1 MQISNLLRVFLLS
14 SKISDYFLFEQ
25 NMPANSHREGYINSG
40 SLIFEDYNDKSRR
53 PLVIWHGLGDNYKS
67 PYIER
72 VVEVLSREHPGMF
85 IHVISLDED
94 PKTDER
100 STLFGNAND
109 VVVKICEQ
117 LIHIKELNRGFDAIG
132 FSQGGLFTRAVIERC
147 PDLKVHNLIT
157 FGSPHMGVMDLP
169 ICSDVNDWICK
180 QRNEFLKRQV
190 WNSNVQKTIIPAQY
204 FRDPYQ
210 LENYVLFSNFLADAN
225 NELVDGV
232 KVGYRKSFTE
242 LENLVLVK
250 FTEDTTLVPKG
261 SAWFEDID
269 PVTDEVI
276 PFRKTELYRNDLL
289 GLKSLDRKERVFFFL
304 IEADHM
310 VLTNATLIEITSN
323 FVGNYI

>member
-1 MQISNLLRVFLLS
+1 MQISNLLRILPLS
-14 SKISDYFLFEQ
+14 SKISDRFLSEG
-25 NMPANSHREGYINSG
+25 NTPANSLRDAYINSG
-40 SLIFEDYNDKSRR
+40 SSIFDDHTDKSRR

-67 PYIER
+67 NYIER
-72 VVEVLSREHPGMF
+72 IVELLSREHPGMF
-85 IHVISLDED
+85 IHVISLDEN

-100 STLFGNAND
+100 NTLFGNAND
-109 VVVKICEQ
+109 VVRKICEQ
-117 LIHIKELNRGFDAIG
+117 LTHMKELDRGFDAIG
-132 FSQGGLFTRAVIERC
+132 LSQGGLFTRAVIERC
-147 PDLKVHNLIT
+147 PSLKVHNLIT

-169 ICSDVNDWICK
+169 ICPDAKDWICK
-180 QRNEFLKRQV
+180 QRNEFLKSQV
-190 WNSNVQKTIIPAQY
+190 WNSNVQKTVIPAQY

-210 LENYVLFSNFLADAN
+210 LEKYILFSNFLADAN

-269 PVTDEVI
+269 PVNDEII
-276 PFRKTELYRNDLL
+276 PFRETQMYRNDLL
-289 GLKSLDRKERVFFFL
+289 GLKSLDRKGKILFFS

-310 VLTNATLIEITSN
+310 VITNTTLIEITSN
-323 FVGNYI
+323 FVGNYV